1 LGRVLVIGLDGFEVS
16 YADQLV
22 AEGLLPTF
30 AAQHDDAARVL
41 LDHGPAQRS
50 GLGWE
55 HFWSGLTPQASGR
68 ESAVEFDVS
77 NYHVWQEGAR
87 FRPFF
92 ADFATES
99 VVFDTPYADLVRAT
113 GLRGV
118 VAWGVH
124 DPGLNGGAVSRPPG
138 LVAEIEGIA
147 GPYPAT
153 RWTYAVPWASADQ
166 CRLMGHDL
174 KAGIEAREAAALW
187 LLTERINDWDL
198 AVVVISELHSGSEGL
213 WHGVDP
219 SHPLRQH
226 PSTVAAG
233 DALRGLYQATDRFVD
248 RLVNATGASSVVVFS
263 MSGMGR
269 NRSDVSSMV
278 LLPELLY
285 RWAWGKPLLQVPVE
299 CSTAP
304 DGVPGLASGPVGWER
319 SWWGLRT
326 QPPRIMRALHRVER
340 MIRSLHRSTLPVGY
354 MPLDWQPATWYRP
367 WWPKMRAFA
376 LPSFYDG
383 RIRVNLRGREARGVV
398 DIAEYAVICD
408 EIEDLLWACVDP
420 RTGEPVVEAVE
431 RVAAADAPDLSSCG
445 ADLAVVW
452 RGEANCCDHP
462 QHGRIGP
469 LPYRRTGGHTGPYGY
484 AAISG
489 PRIVP
494 GDYGVASSFDV
505 APTILDLLGAAQPD
519 HVSGT
524 SLLDRLQGAGA
535 QFDDHY
541 GSELA

>member
-1 LGRVLVIGLDGFEVS
+1 
-16 YADQLV
+16 
-22 AEGLLPTF
+22 
-30 AAQHDDAARVL
+30 
-41 LDHGPAQRS
+41 
-50 GLGWE
+50 
-55 HFWSGLTPQASGR
+55 
-68 ESAVEFDVS
+68 
-77 NYHVWQEGAR
+77 
-87 FRPFF
+87 
-92 ADFATES
+92 
-99 VVFDTPYADLVRAT
+99 
-113 GLRGV
+113 
-118 VAWGVH
+118 
-124 DPGLNGGAVSRPPG
+124 
-138 LVAEIEGIA
+138 
-147 GPYPAT
+147 
-153 RWTYAVPWASADQ
+153 
-166 CRLMGHDL
+166 
-174 KAGIEAREAAALW
+174 
-187 LLTERINDWDL
+187 
-198 AVVVISELHSGSEGL
+198 
-213 WHGVDP
+213 
-219 SHPLRQH
+219 
-226 PSTVAAG
+226 
-233 DALRGLYQATDRFVD
+233 
-248 RLVNATGASSVVVFS
+248 
-263 MSGMGR
+263 
-269 NRSDVSSMV
+269 
-278 LLPELLY
+278 
-285 RWAWGKPLLQVPVE
+285 
-299 CSTAP
+299 
-304 DGVPGLASGPVGWER
+304 
-319 SWWGLRT
+319 
-326 QPPRIMRALHRVER
+326 

-354 MPLDWQPATWYRP
+354 MPLDWQPGTWYRP